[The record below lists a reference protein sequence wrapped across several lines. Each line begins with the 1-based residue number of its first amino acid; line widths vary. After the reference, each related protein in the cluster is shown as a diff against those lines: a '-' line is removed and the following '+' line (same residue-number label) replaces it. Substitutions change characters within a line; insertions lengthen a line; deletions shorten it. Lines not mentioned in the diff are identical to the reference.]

1 MLSRMNRFF
10 VQMNV
15 PISMRLSIIYG
26 LLLLLIML
34 LAGVAMSC
42 SLYYLLYHGAGRDVV
57 TSSERV
63 LRHWQKFTPANQREF
78 VSKHLQ
84 PGVVLCIT
92 DENNR
97 ILFESTTNPLIHE
110 TGRKVFKEIDEDEEK
125 YSAGKQDLEDIAEQT
140 TANIFQQLGLWEKD
154 LHTVDVKNS
163 TAYYLQRDAQVNG
176 KNVKLY
182 FFRTI
187 TAERNFLEDFWEVFL
202 YACFGAVL
210 AAAAAGYF
218 MSRRMLQ
225 PIRKIVETAQKLE
238 VSDLNKRIPVPET
251 RDELQTLIMTFN
263 SMLARLQQGFEK
275 QRRFVSDASHELRTP
290 ATVICGYS
298 DMLARWGK
306 DDPEVLEESIN
317 AIRSEAANM
326 QQLIEK
332 LLFLARAD
340 QNRQVVHKEVL
351 ELDAVLEET
360 AKEAE
365 MLAPQLTVSISE
377 CEPLKVNADPVLF
390 RQLLRIFIDNSS
402 KYTPDGGSITLSCR
416 QQGEQAIIC
425 IADTGIGIEEDK
437 LPRIFER
444 FYRVDSDR
452 SRSKGGTGLGLSIA
466 KWIADEH
473 DITLKVTS
481 KVGKGTTVTML
492 MSSM

>member
-1 MLSRMNRFF
+1 
-10 VQMNV
+10 
-15 PISMRLSIIYG
+15 MRLSVIYG
-26 LLLLLIML
+26 LMLLAIML

-42 SLYYLLYHGAGRDVV
+42 SLYYLLYYGAGRDVV

-63 LRHWQKFTPANQREF
+63 LRHWQEFTPATQREF
-78 VSKHLQ
+78 VSRHLQ

-92 DENNR
+92 DEKNR

-110 TGRKVFKEIDEDEEK
+110 TGRKVFKELDEYEEK
-125 YSAGKQDLEDIAEQT
+125 YAAGKQDLEDIAEQ
-140 TANIFQQLGLWEKD
+140 AGAGIFQQLGLWERD

-163 TAYYLQRDAQVNG
+163 TAYYLHRDAMVNG
-176 KNVKLY
+176 RPVKLY

-187 TAERNFLEDFWEVFL
+187 TAERNFLEDFWEVFM
-202 YACFGAVL
+202 YACLGAVL
-210 AAAAAGYF
+210 AAAAAGFF

-225 PIRKIVETAQKLE
+225 PIRRIVETAQKLE
-238 VSDLNKRIPVPET
+238 VSDLSRRIPVPET
-251 RDELQTLIMTFN
+251 RDELQTLILTFN
-263 SMLARLQQGFEK
+263 SMLGRLQEGFEK

-340 QNRQVVHKEVL
+340 QKRQAVHKEVL
-351 ELDAVLEET
+351 ELDAVVEET

-365 MLAPQLTVSISE
+365 MLAPKLTVSISE
-377 CEPLKVNADPVLF
+377 CEPLKISADPVLF
-390 RQLLRIFIDNSS
+390 RQLLRIFVDNSS
-402 KYTPDGGSITLSCR
+402 KYTPEGGSITLSCR
-416 QQGEQAIIC
+416 EQGGYAVVA
-425 IADTGIGIEEDK
+425 IADTGIGIEKDK

-444 FYRVDSDR
+444 FYRADSDR
-452 SRSKGGTGLGLSIA
+452 NRSSGGTGLGLAIA

-473 DITLKVTS
+473 DIRLAVES
-481 KVGKGTTVTML
+481 KVGQGTTVTLTMRCL
-492 MSSM
+492 

>member
-1 MLSRMNRFF
+1 MNI
-10 VQMNV
+10 
-15 PISMRLSIIYG
+15 PISMRLSVIYG
-26 LLLLLIML
+26 LMLLLIML
-34 LAGVAMSC
+34 LAGIAMSC

-63 LRHWQKFTPANQREF
+63 LRHWQEFTPATQREF
-78 VSKHLQ
+78 VSRHLQ

-92 DENNR
+92 DEKNR

-110 TGRKVFKEIDEDEEK
+110 TGKKVFKEMDKEEGEYYEGKHDWEDV
-125 YSAGKQDLEDIAEQT
+125 AEQT
-140 TANIFQQLGLWEKD
+140 AANVFQQLGLWEQD
-154 LHTVDVKNS
+154 LHTIDVKNS
-163 TAYYLQRDAQVNG
+163 TAYYLRRDEFVSG
-176 KNVKLY
+176 RPVKLY

-202 YACFGAVL
+202 YACLGAVL
-210 AAAAAGYF
+210 AAAAAGFF

-225 PIRKIVETAQKLE
+225 PIRRIVETAQKLE
-238 VSDLNKRIPVPET
+238 ISDLNRRIPVPET
-251 RDELQTLIMTFN
+251 RDELQTLVLTFN
-263 SMLARLQQGFEK
+263 SMLGRLQEGFEK
-275 QRRFVSDASHELRTP
+275 QRQFVSDASHELRTP

-306 DDPEVLEESIN
+306 NDPEVLEESIN

-340 QNRQVVHKEVL
+340 QKRQVVHKEVL
-351 ELDAVLEET
+351 ELDAILEET

-416 QQGEQAIIC
+416 QQGEQVVIC

-452 SRSKGGTGLGLSIA
+452 SRSKGGTGLGLAIA

-473 DITLKVTS
+473 DITLRVTS
-481 KVGKGTTVTML
+481 KVGKGTTVTLL
-492 MSSM
+492 MRSL